1 MTSFSTD
8 YKQINKFCYVITVLN
23 TSTRVYLLHNRVLS
37 FVCFEGIIANQS
49 MELDDLIKTIEDGE
63 EVENHSETDESDDE
77 PVPIKKIV
85 KKKQKNKGG
94 TTIGEKG
101 GLDFESDFNFVDNVK
116 DYNKDAWKDLMAKY
130 VKKKRRNRT
139 SVSERISNIRKE
151 RQEEKGY
158 ENESDKEESMSTSDD
173 SCQELSDDELV
184 ADSLRIKQGELER
197 KNRKKAKEGPL
208 TPGIHMETEDVFFE
222 EPPSYD
228 ENASFYAMNLSRPL
242 LKAIESLRYVHPTPI
257 QASTIPVA
265 LAGRDVCGCAAT
277 GTGKTAAYML
287 PILER
292 LLFRPNQSITRVI
305 VLVPTRELGVQVY
318 QVSKQLSQFTS
329 IDIALSVG
337 GLDLKAQELALR
349 KNPDIV
355 IATPG
360 RLIDHIKNTPTFGL
374 ENIEV
379 LILDEADRMLDE
391 CFLEQMKEIVKSCS
405 PKRQTLLFSATM
417 TDKVNDLSTMALRKP
432 VKIFVDSNKVV
443 AWNLRQEFVRIRA
456 NRESDREGILA
467 ALVCRTFRDHTIVFI
482 QTKVQCHRLLILL
495 SLLGVRVGE
504 LHGNLSQPQR
514 LESLKKF
521 KEEEI
526 DVLITT
532 DVAARGL
539 DISGVKTVINYTLP
553 TTLEHYIHR
562 VGRTA
567 RAGRAGRSV
576 SIAGEGDRKMVRE
589 IVKNARDPVKARTV
603 PQDIISK
610 YVQKLESVRGDAQ
623 RISLEEKAEREL
635 ANLENRTHQMEN
647 KLNSMDNP
655 GMERTWFQTPEQRKA
670 EKRKIKEGKDD
681 AKTVSNKK
689 KKLQGAREE
698 LNEQDRESKQLR
710 KEMEFQTREAKRN
723 RKTKKVR
730 NVHYPEQDPVKKKS
744 KKKGSS
750 FENDLTSV
758 GKKSVKLLR
767 HKASAKINENFRSQ
781 KKKRDNKF
789 RR

>member
-1 MTSFSTD
+1 
-8 YKQINKFCYVITVLN
+8 
-23 TSTRVYLLHNRVLS
+23 
-37 FVCFEGIIANQS
+37 

-77 PVPIKKIV
+77 PVPIKKIC
-85 KKKQKNKGG
+85 KKEAEEQGWNYYWRKGRTHG
-94 TTIGEKG
+94 
-101 GLDFESDFNFVDNVK
+101 
-116 DYNKDAWKDLMAKY
+116 KDLMAKY

-158 ENESDKEESMSTSDD
+158 ENESDKEESMKSNK
-173 SCQELSDDELV
+173 ENWNERIVKRLRKV
-184 ADSLRIKQGELER
+184 HSLLAFIW
-197 KNRKKAKEGPL
+197 
-208 TPGIHMETEDVFFE
+208 ETEDVFFE

-242 LKAIESLRYVHPTPI
+242 LKAIESLRY
-257 QASTIPVA
+257 
-265 LAGRDVCGCAAT
+265 C
-277 GTGKTAAYML
+277 
-287 PILER
+287 
-292 LLFRPNQSITRVI
+292 
-305 VLVPTRELGVQVY
+305 PTRELGVQVY

-379 LILDEADRMLDE
+379 LILDEAD
-391 CFLEQMKEIVKSCS
+391 
-405 PKRQTLLFSATM
+405 QTNTFVFSATM

-467 ALVCRTFRDHTIVFI
+467 ALVCRTFRDHTIVFYSD
-482 QTKVQCHRLLILL
+482 QSSMP
-495 SLLGVRVGE
+495 SLT
-504 LHGNLSQPQR
+504 HSS
-514 LESLKKF
+514 ESSGSAR
-521 KEEEI
+521 EI

-610 YVQKLESVRGDAQ
+610 YVQKLESVQNVVPDT
-623 RISLEEKAEREL
+623 
-635 ANLENRTHQMEN
+635 RTE
-647 KLNSMDNP
+647 
-655 GMERTWFQTPEQRKA
+655 KA

-710 KEMEFQTREAKRN
+710 KEMEFQTREAKEKPQN
-723 RKTKKVR
+723 
-730 NVHYPEQDPVKKKS
+730 
-744 KKKGSS
+744 KKGS
-750 FENDLTSV
+750 
-758 GKKSVKLLR
+758 
-767 HKASAKINENFRSQ
+767 
-781 KKKRDNKF
+781 
-789 RR
+789 